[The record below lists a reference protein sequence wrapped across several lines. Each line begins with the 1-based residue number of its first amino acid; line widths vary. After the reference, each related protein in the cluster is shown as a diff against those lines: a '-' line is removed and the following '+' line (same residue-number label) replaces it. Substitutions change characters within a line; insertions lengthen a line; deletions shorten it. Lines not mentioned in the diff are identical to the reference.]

1 MLPQSV
7 IPLRRLAPVSTALR
21 DCCRSGGT
29 GRAGPLLIADS
40 GNNRVRVVANR
51 AGTFYGAAMT
61 AGDIYT
67 VAGTGK
73 NGFAGDGGPAT
84 AAQLSGPAGAAADVG
99 GGLVINDAGNSRYRE
114 VTS

>member
-1 MLPQSV
+1 
-7 IPLRRLAPVSTALR
+7 
-21 DCCRSGGT
+21 
-29 GRAGPLLIADS
+29 
-40 GNNRVRVVANR
+40 VVANR

-84 AAQLSGPAGAAADVG
+84 AAQLSGPARVAPDVG

-114 VTS
+114 VTG